1 MPDKA
6 GIHFEELAGIVR
18 IYQDRARRAFGELA
32 PSVAEAMHA
41 QVLEE
46 FETEGRGR
54 WDPFWWQRDGK
65 PKPQGRRWRGNP
77 KLLQDRGVMV
87 GSMTPDWN
95 DGAVEVYS
103 NNRYIKFHA
112 SRAPRSKIPLRDP
125 FDIDVVAFEADV
137 ADMVLVRM
145 IRQPIAAE

>member
-1 MPDKA
+1 MADQA
-6 GIHFEELAGIVR
+6 GIHFEELATIVR
-18 IYQDRARRAFGELA
+18 IYQDRARQVFGEIA
-32 PSVAEAMHA
+32 PAVAEAMHA

-54 WDPFWWQRDGK
+54 WEPFAWQRDGK
-65 PKPQGRRWRGNP
+65 PKPKGRRWRGNP

-95 DGAVEVYS
+95 EGVVEVYS
-103 NNRYIKFHA
+103 NNPYVKYHA

-125 FDIDVVAFEADV
+125 FDIDVQAFEGDV
-137 ADMVLVRM
+137 AGMMLVRLV
-145 IRQPIAAE
+145 RQPVAAE